1 MNIETEGPQLP
12 NHSSREPTDT
22 AAVPR
27 KDVATTMRT
36 ALWHLRKGGL
46 SQVRTWA
53 QSKGLQSDEPAVKER
68 SGATGAW
75 VGTGSD
81 RRLEFAPASVE
92 SQCGPRNPQV
102 RAAVILDD
110 FSNLAFSSEWHC
122 TQLSRK
128 SWRDQVE
135 AADFNLLFVESAWA
149 GYKKEWFGKLDG
161 GSHQGSELA
170 DIVAYFA
177 SKGIPTVFWNKE
189 DPVHFGDFL
198 AAARLFDHVF
208 TSDADRIPAY
218 LQELGHDKV
227 GLLPFAAQP
236 RLHNPI
242 RPDTG
247 WHERDVAFGGM
258 YFSEKYDSRRAQM
271 DLLLGTAARLSSNME
286 HGLEIF
292 SRQLGGAGKYQ
303 FPNDLARHVVGSLE
317 YPQMLTAYKA
327 YKAMLNVNTITES
340 STMCARRVF
349 EILASGTN
357 VISTPSKA
365 LSQLFEPGEIHVCA
379 TEHEVEEAVT
389 ALTRDPFAGERG
401 LHLAQRRIWDG
412 HTYRHRCESVLAAFA
427 PHLALGE
434 SSRQVTAVVLVDE
447 MAQIQHV
454 LETAGGQLGVNLEL
468 LLVTRGFSLSDD
480 EITNLGAGYEG
491 LTVTGLR
498 ADATSSRGECL
509 NLAIEA
515 SNGHFIALMD
525 AADHYGPHYLCDQLF
540 ALGYS
545 GADVVGKQTHY
556 AFNRRTGQGNW
567 KSRQSEHHWTT
578 SVLSSTVTAT
588 SETFAALP
596 FRLQEQGPEQEFLD
610 RLHQGGGTIYSADRF
625 NYLRLTQGKQPSP
638 ASAGTADTALAVHTS
653 NIFF

>member
-1 MNIETEGPQLP
+1 MNVETEGPQMP
-12 NHSSREPTDT
+12 NHPNRGHTGV

-27 KDVATTMRT
+27 KEVATTMRT

-46 SQVRTWA
+46 SQVRSWS
-53 QSKGLQSDEPAVKER
+53 QSKDTQREDPAVNEC

-75 VGTGSD
+75 VGSGGN
-81 RRLEFAPASVE
+81 RRLEFAPATIE
-92 SQCGPRNPQV
+92 SHSGPRNPQV

-110 FSNLAFSSEWHC
+110 FSNLAFSSEWDC

-128 SWRDQVE
+128 TWRDQVE
-135 AADFNLLFVESAWA
+135 AEDFNLLFVESAWA

-161 GSHQGSELA
+161 DSHQSSDLA
-170 DIVAYFA
+170 DIVAYFG

-198 AAARLFDHVF
+198 VAARLFDHVF
-208 TSDADRIPAY
+208 TTDADKIPAY
-218 LQELGHDKV
+218 LKELGHDNV

-236 RLHNPI
+236 RLHNPV
-242 RPDTG
+242 RPDAG

-258 YFSEKYDSRRAQM
+258 YFSEKYDSRRTQM
-271 DLLLGTAARLSSNME
+271 DLLLGTAARLSTNME

-303 FPNDLARHVVGSLE
+303 FPNDLDRHVVGSLE

-365 LSQLFEPGEIHVCA
+365 LSQLFEPGEIHVCV
-379 TEHEVEEAVT
+379 TEHDVEEAVT

-401 LHLAQRRIWDG
+401 LHLAQRRIWGG
-412 HTYRHRCESVLAAFA
+412 HTYRHRCETVLAEAA

-434 SSRQVTAVVLVDE
+434 GSRKVSAVVLVE
-447 MAQIQHV
+447 HREQIQHV
-454 LETAGGQLGVNLEL
+454 VETASSQLDVDLEL
-468 LLVTRGFSLSDD
+468 VLVTRGFGLTD
-480 EITNLGAGYEG
+480 EEIANLGAGHAG
-491 LTVTGLR
+491 LAITGLN
-498 ADATSSRGECL
+498 TEESSSRGVCL
-509 NLAIEA
+509 NLGIEA
-515 SNGHFIALMD
+515 SSGTFVALMD
-525 AADHYGPHYLCDQLF
+525 ASDHYGPRYLNDQLF
-540 ALGYS
+540 ALDYS

-556 AFNRRTGQGNW
+556 ALDQGTGQGKW

-578 SVLSSTVTAT
+578 SVLASTVTAA
-588 SETFAALP
+588 SETFTALP
-596 FRLQEQGPEQEFLD
+596 FRATEQDPERDFLD
-610 RLHQGGGTIYSADRF
+610 RLHHGGGTIYSADRF
-625 NYLRLTQGKQPSP
+625 NYLRLAQTRRP
-638 ASAGTADTALAVHTS
+638 AATSDGSADTSVAVHTS
-653 NIFF
+653 KIFF